1 MPPKRPSGSH
11 TPGSNK
17 AAKTEYF
24 GPEDFSNSVK
34 KRLASSTRT
43 GQACDRCKVR
53 KIRCDGLPGGCS
65 PCLQNSTEC
74 RTTDRITGR
83 ATSRGYVEN
92 LEQENHELKNRV
104 RELEARLV
112 GLGLDVKP
120 SSFHDSNAP
129 PAVDWQGAGANESSA
144 LWGGSGGPGSAGS
157 YRSNTPVESTP
168 RQHQETNIFR
178 ALPVFRAGCH
188 GDNYLGVS
196 SGSSYLSSIK
206 GTALSVLGMEI
217 DIADFTSPD
226 LDEPFSSPSGDIY
239 NKSYG
244 AFLQSIF
251 NVNPKMTKTALP
263 ARHNGLTYAEWYFR
277 VINPY
282 IPILHKPTFM
292 ALLTKVY
299 DDADFR
305 PSPAETV
312 MVHMVFAIM
321 CFQYAARNWENSQ
334 QQAEL
339 NILSNH
345 HYHYS
350 LGFFYQLVNSHTL
363 QDLQALALICTHL
376 RNFPKPGA
384 SWMAVHLTMSLAIE
398 LGLHRSSKRWV
409 QRSAQ
414 KNTLEV
420 EMRKRVFYSILA
432 IHVTL
437 SGKLGRPMALQ
448 PEDLDVEL
456 PEPVDDELLS
466 EAGIDTSK
474 PGKCSFSPGMEAF
487 KVLPAFMELFS
498 TIYAVSRRQSSYVD
512 TVNRLEGKIQRW
524 RDQWPKDMQDTV
536 SGEQEGRVFALYL
549 QVWYL
554 EFRILLRHPSVSLS
568 PSAEF
573 NRESLNI
580 CVDSSRK
587 MLYVVRQLQEYKSLD
602 TTWYTGAVY
611 LMAITTALFAQW
623 EKRSE
628 TTTEELAKLKEE
640 MDLWLDIM
648 GDVGGLLGSGNRLQS
663 AVRSVTDGTLIML
676 TRNLANG
683 NSPRISNGSRRNSR
697 QSPRQGITE
706 AQGYASPA
714 YPVSFP
720 DGNASNGVLNATTR
734 ANGYM
739 SPDHSLSGN
748 PSPYPTTSQPGSA
761 FAYPDPSPGSGISY
775 PSQST
780 VFPDQAY
787 GSTDAGIVSQLSPPV
802 PSAASQNP
810 AASFL
815 FANAGSTYTSTAPQH
830 GQWHSGQVGSQSWR
844 QWTGQMAVNLE
855 PVEHYSASA
864 LMQLGGR
871 EQAANET
878 NSHAPSDIGGVTS
891 VDTASA
897 QPWPLMIFDIGQNGV
912 A

>member
-1 MPPKRPSGSH
+1 MPPKRQSASH
-11 TPGSNK
+11 TPATNK

-34 KRLASSTRT
+34 KKLATSTRT

-65 PCLQNSTEC
+65 PCLQNSTDC

-92 LEQENHELKNRV
+92 LEQENHDLKNTI
-104 RELEARLV
+104 RELEARLA
-112 GLGLDVKP
+112 GLGVEVKP
-120 SSFHDSNAP
+120 NNFHDSSAGP
-129 PAVDWQGAGANESSA
+129 TVDWNSGPATNDGST
-144 LWGGSGGPGSAGS
+144 LWGSGGPGSTAS
-157 YRSNTPVESTP
+157 YRSNTPVENTP

-178 ALPVFRAGCH
+178 ALPGFRAGCH
-188 GDNYLGVS
+188 GDNYLGIS

-226 LDEPFSSPSGDIY
+226 LDEPFSPPTGIDVY

-244 AFLQSIF
+244 SFLQSAF
-251 NVNPKMTKTALP
+251 NVSPKMTKTALP

-282 IPILHKPTFM
+282 VPILHKPTFM
-292 ALLTKVY
+292 TMLTKIY
-299 DDADFR
+299 DDPDFR

-339 NILSNH
+339 NVLSNH

-350 LGFFYQLVNSHTL
+350 LGFFYQLVNNHTL

-384 SWMAVHLTMSLAIE
+384 SWMVVNLTMSLAIE
-398 LGLHRSSKRWV
+398 LGLHRSSKKWV

-414 KNTLEV
+414 KNVLEV

-448 PEDLDVEL
+448 PEDWDVEL
-456 PEPVDDELLS
+456 PEAVDDELLS
-466 EAGIDTSK
+466 EAGIDSSK
-474 PGKCSFSPGMEAF
+474 PGKCGFVPGIEAF
-487 KVLPAFMELFS
+487 KVLPMFMDLFS
-498 TIYAVSRRQSSYVD
+498 TIYAVSRRQSSYID
-512 TVNRLEGKIQRW
+512 SVNRLEGRIQRW
-524 RDQWPKDMQDTV
+524 RDQWPKDLQDSA
-536 SGEQEGRVFALYL
+536 SGEQEDRVFALYL
-549 QVWYL
+549 QMWYL

-568 PSAEF
+568 PSPEF
-573 NRESLNI
+573 NRDSLNV

-587 MLYVVRQLQEYKSLD
+587 MLHIVRQLQEYKSLD

-611 LMAITTALFAQW
+611 LMAITTTLFAQW
-623 EKRSE
+623 EKRNE
-628 TTTEELAKLKEE
+628 TTTEELAKLKQE

-648 GDVGGLLGSGNRLQS
+648 GDVGGLLGSGNRLQD

-676 TRNLANG
+676 SRNLASN
-683 NSPRISNGSRRNSR
+683 NSPRMSNGSRRNSR

-706 AQGYASPA
+706 SQGYSSPA
-714 YPVSFP
+714 YPASFR
-720 DGNASNGVLNATTR
+720 DGNASNGVLNAPSR
-734 ANGYM
+734 GNGYM
-739 SPDHSLSGN
+739 SPDNSLSSN
-748 PSPYPTTSQPGSA
+748 PSPYPSTSQSGGTYTYPEPGPGS
-761 FAYPDPSPGSGISY
+761 SISY
-775 PSQST
+775 PPQNN
-780 VFPDQAY
+780 VFGEGYVSADP
-787 GSTDAGIVSQLSPPV
+787 GIVSQLSPPV
-802 PSAASQNP
+802 PNAAGQDSTG
-810 AASFL
+810 SFL
-815 FANAGSTYTSTAPQH
+815 FANAGSTYTSPAPQN
-830 GQWHSGQVGSQSWR
+830 GQWHSGHSASLSWR

-871 EQAANET
+871 EQAAGET
-878 NSHAPSDIGGVTS
+878 NTHAPSDIGVTN
-891 VDTASA
+891 VGASA

>member
-1 MPPKRPSGSH
+1 MPPKRPSASH

-24 GPEDFSNSVK
+24 GPDDFSNSVK

-43 GQACDRCKVR
+43 GQACDRCK
-53 KIRCDGLPGGCS
+53 
-65 PCLQNSTEC
+65 NSTEC

-83 ATSRGYVEN
+83 ATSRGYVES

-112 GLGLDVKP
+112 GLGVDVKP
-120 SSFHDSNAP
+120 STFHDSNTS
-129 PAVDWQGAGANESSA
+129 PAVDWNSGAGANDGSA
-144 LWGGSGGPGSAGS
+144 LWGSGGPGSSGS
-157 YRSNTPVESTP
+157 YRSATPVESTP
-168 RQHQETNIFR
+168 RQHQETNFFR

-188 GDNYLGVS
+188 GDNYLGIS

-217 DIADFTSPD
+217 DIADFTSLD
-226 LDEPFSSPSGDIY
+226 LDEPFSGSPPSGIDLY

-244 AFLQSIF
+244 SFLQSIF

-263 ARHNGLTYAEWYFR
+263 ARHNGLTYADWYFR

-282 IPILHKPTFM
+282 VPILHKPTFM
-292 ALLTKVY
+292 TLLTKIY
-299 DDADFR
+299 DDPDFR

-334 QQAEL
+334 QQEEL
-339 NILSNH
+339 NVLSNH

-384 SWMAVHLTMSLAIE
+384 SWMAVNLTMTLAIE

-414 KNTLEV
+414 KNVLEV

-437 SGKLGRPMALQ
+437 SGKLGRPMALRR
-448 PEDLDVEL
+448 EDWDVEL
-456 PEPVDDELLS
+456 PEAIDDDLLS
-466 EAGIDTSK
+466 EASIDRSK
-474 PGKCSFSPGMEAF
+474 PGKCGFLPGIEAF
-487 KVLPAFMELFS
+487 KILPAFMELFS
-498 TIYAVSRRQSSYVD
+498 NIYAVSRRQSSYID
-512 TVNRLEGKIQRW
+512 SVNRLEGKIQRW
-524 RDQWPKDMQDTV
+524 RDQWPKVLQDSS
-536 SGEQEGRVFALYL
+536 SGAQEDRVFALYL
-549 QVWYL
+549 QMWYL

-568 PSAEF
+568 PSPDF
-573 NRESLNI
+573 NRESLNV

-587 MLYVVRQLQEYKSLD
+587 MLHIVRQLQEYKSLD

-623 EKRSE
+623 EKRNES
-628 TTTEELAKLKEE
+628 TTEELAKLKEE

-648 GDVGGLLGSGNRLQS
+648 GDVGGLLGSGNRLQD

-676 TRNLANG
+676 SRNLASN

-706 AQGYASPA
+706 AQGYSSPA
-714 YPVSFP
+714 YSTSFP
-720 DGNASNGVLNATTR
+720 DGGTPNGVLGTAR
-734 ANGYM
+734 VNGYM
-739 SPDHSLSGN
+739 SPDHSLNGN
-748 PSPYPTTSQPGSA
+748 PSPYPTTTQSGA
-761 FAYPDPSPGSGISY
+761 AYAYADPNPGSGISY
-775 PSQST
+775 APQNG
-780 VFPDQAY
+780 VFADQGY
-787 GSTDAGIVSQLSPPV
+787 GSADAGIVNQLSPPV
-802 PSAASQNP
+802 QTATAQNP
-810 AASFL
+810 TNSFL
-815 FANAGSTYTSTAPQH
+815 FATPSSNYTSPAPQH
-830 GQWHSGQVGSQSWR
+830 GQWHSGQLGAQSWK

-871 EQAANET
+871 EQAAGET
-878 NSHAPSDIGGVTS
+878 SNHAAPDIGSVTA
-891 VDTASA
+891 VDSATA